1 LKLSDLIKT
10 GEYKAQGAGLETY
23 GEDRGPGEKKAQGA
37 RRKATG
43 GDASR
48 VKTGAQSAGRGSEG
62 QGDVEIG
69 SIHYRAQEVLPGGLF
84 VAIRGQSADGHDYVQ
99 TAVERGACAVVVQ
112 REVDLSPGSDAVVV
126 RVPDTRRALAD
137 LAARF
142 YHNPSE
148 HMILVGITGT
158 NGKTTTSYLLESML
172 VQAGCNVGVIGTI
185 NYRYGGRTFTNPV
198 TTPESADL
206 QRILAE
212 MRLQGVSHVILEVSS
227 HAIALHRI
235 QNCWF
240 DVAVFTN
247 LSQDHLDFH
256 GDMAAYW
263 ACKKRLFTQYLK
275 TGPKADHASA
285 VINCDDAR
293 GQELSAE
300 LDLPVITVGRAV
312 GSLVTARRAL
322 WDLKGIRTEIVT
334 PAGDLALASPLVGR
348 HNLAN
353 LMCAVGVGISLGI
366 DVTHIRAG
374 LEAVAAVPGRL
385 ERVNSDT
392 GRFVYVDYAHTP
404 DALDN
409 ALATL
414 RAMTSNRLI
423 CVFGCG
429 GDRDKAKR
437 PQMGEIAARHS
448 DLCVVTSDNP
458 RREDPMEIIRQIVTG
473 TRRITEREISA
484 AELSRAIDTKAY
496 IVEPDRRRAIEL
508 GIRAAGPRDTVLIAG
523 KGHEDYQIVG
533 TEKFRFDDRI
543 EAQKAMRITTNKSSE

>member
-10 GEYKAQGAGLETY
+10 GENKAQGARNTVC
-23 GEDRGPGEKKAQGA
+23 GEKKAQGA
-37 RRKATG
+37 RPTAHGESGTQSVRH
-43 GDASR
+43 
-48 VKTGAQSAGRGSEG
+48 GAEG
-62 QGDVEIG
+62 QSDMEIA

-84 VAIRGQSADGHDYVQ
+84 VAIKGQTADGHDYVQ
-99 TAVERGACAVVVQ
+99 TALERGASAVVAQ
-112 REVDLSPGSDAVVV
+112 RKVDLSPGSSATVLVQ
-126 RVPDTRRALAD
+126 VPDTRRALAD

-148 HMILVGITGT
+148 HLVLVGITGT
-158 NGKTTTSYLLESML
+158 NGKTTTSYLVESML
-172 VQAGCNVGVIGTI
+172 IHAGLSVGVIGTI
-185 NYRYGGRTFTNPV
+185 NYRHGGRTFTNPV

-227 HAIALHRI
+227 HAIELHRI

-247 LSQDHLDFH
+247 LTQDHLDFH

-263 ACKKRLFTQYLK
+263 ACKKRLFTDYLK
-275 TGPKADHASA
+275 TGPKVDHARA

-312 GSLVTARRAL
+312 DSLVTARRAY
-322 WDLKGIRTEIVT
+322 WDLKGIRAEIVT
-334 PAGDLALASPLVGR
+334 PAGSFALASPLVGR

-353 LMCAVGVGISLGI
+353 LMCAAGVGMALGI
-366 DVTHIRAG
+366 DLTHIQAG
-374 LEAVAAVPGRL
+374 LQAVAAVPGRL
-385 ERVNSDT
+385 ERVDSKT
-392 GRFVYVDYAHTP
+392 GPFVYVDYAHTP

-414 RAMTSNRLI
+414 RSMTSNRLI

-458 RREDPMEIIRQIVTG
+458 RREDPMEIIHQIVIG
-473 TRRITEREISA
+473 TRHISEREISA
-484 AELSRAIDTKAY
+484 AELSKDINTKAY
-496 IVEPDRRRAIEL
+496 IVEPDRRRAIEF
-508 GIRAAGPRDTVLIAG
+508 GIRAAGPEDTVLIAG
-523 KGHEDYQIVG
+523 KGHEDYQIIG

-543 EAQKAMRITTNKSSE
+543 EAQKALRMRNENA